1 MKTTIPL
8 TNALRQ
14 PGGARFYRCA
24 LQVNP
29 FAYLKRHNKPASFV
43 DEASYN
49 KAIVDACRAA
59 EIEVIGVADHY
70 RIKDSQTLIDTARQA
85 GLFVFPGF
93 EAKAKDGVHF
103 LCLFGP
109 SVAADLV
116 QAKIHD
122 CGIHDESQLSPT
134 GKYDSAEL
142 LSECSKWRVAA
153 CIAAHVAADDGLLRA
168 LKGQS
173 RISAWR
179 DENLLACSLPNS
191 IDDAP
196 EDLRPILRNK
206 NPDYKRE
213 RAVAVL
219 NSQDVSD
226 PSDLNKAGA
235 WCWIKM
241 SSLSIEGLRQAF
253 LDPDSRV
260 RLATVPVPE
269 SHSEFVAVTWE
280 GGFLDGAAI
289 HFNENLNVLVGG
301 RGSGKSTVVESLRY
315 VLQLEPVGE
324 EAKRVHEGI
333 VRQVLRSGTK
343 ISLLLRSCQPD
354 ERKYVIERTVPNP
367 PVVRDD
373 MGSVLALAPTDVI
386 PGVEVFG
393 QHEISELAKS
403 PEKRT
408 RLLDRFMEPD
418 TGLVKRKADLKRELD
433 RSHTRILDLRKELQ
447 QIEERLAT
455 LPALEETLKR
465 YRELGLE
472 EKLKEQSLLVREER
486 LLRSAQETLE
496 PFRRTG
502 DSLREALPID
512 TAFVSQPALEALPG
526 KQILRALDAV
536 LTKFNKDA
544 AQVSEALDKT
554 IVAAE
559 NAIKGVRAQWEERKK
574 SVQGEYEKTLREL
587 QKSKIDGEE
596 FLRLRRQT
604 EDLRPLRERKA
615 ALLKDEQTQIHYRRN
630 LTAEW
635 EDLKREE
642 FQRLERAAKKVN
654 RQLSDLV
661 RVRVEFSGNREPLLS
676 ALKEVGGRLS
686 ETLDV
691 LRTAPDF
698 SLATFAA
705 SLRTGRDELVKRFQV
720 PPAQAERLAQ
730 AGDPIVMQIEELELP
745 PIMHIELN
753 IASEGQAAEW
763 RTLEGLSTG
772 QKATAVLLLL
782 LLESQAPLI
791 VDQPEDDLDN
801 RFITEGVVPK
811 MREEKRRRQFI
822 LTTHNANIPV
832 LGDAELILGLFPK
845 GEAGQ
850 GHAEL
855 PTKYMGSID
864 SGPIQDL
871 VEDVLEGGKV
881 AFETRRKK
889 YGF

>member
-1 MKTTIPL
+1 MKISVPL
-8 TNALRQ
+8 TNALKL

-29 FAYLKRHNKPASFV
+29 FAYLKRHNKSTAFR
-43 DEASYN
+43 DEGSYN
-49 KAIVDACRAA
+49 AAIVHTCKS
-59 EIEVIGVADHY
+59 EGVEVIGVTDHY
-70 RIKDSQTLIDTARQA
+70 RIKDSQKLIDTARQA
-85 GLFVFPGF
+85 GLFVFAGF
-93 EAKAKDGVHF
+93 EAKTKDGVHF
-103 LCLFGP
+103 LCLLDP
-109 SVAADLV
+109 SVSMSLV
-116 QAKIHD
+116 EAKIHD

-134 GKYDSAEL
+134 GKYDTGEF
-142 LSECSKWRVAA
+142 LSECNQWKVAA
-153 CIAAHVAADDGLLRA
+153 CIAAHVAADDGLLRV

-173 RISAWR
+173 RIAAWR
-179 DENLLACSLPNS
+179 DENLLACSLPGS

-213 RAVAVL
+213 RPVAVL

-226 PSDLNKAGA
+226 PAALKRPGA
-235 WCWIKM
+235 SCWIKM
-241 SSLSIEGLRQAF
+241 SSVSIEGLRQAF
-253 LDPDSRV
+253 LDPESRI
-260 RLATVPVPE
+260 RLASDPVPE
-269 SHSEFVAVTWE
+269 SHSEFVAITWE
-280 GGFLDGAAI
+280 GGFLDAAAI

-324 EAKRVHEGI
+324 EAKNVHEGI
-333 VRQVLRSGTK
+333 TRHVLKSGTK
-343 ISLLLRSCQPD
+343 ISLVLRSCRPNKR
-354 ERKYVIERTVPNP
+354 EYAIERTVPNP
-367 PVVRDD
+367 PVVKDEL
-373 MGSVLALAPTDVI
+373 GSVLALTPSDII

-418 TGLVKRKADLKRELD
+418 TGLVKRKSDLKRELE
-433 RSHTRILDLRKELQ
+433 RSRTRVLDLRKELQ

-496 PFRRTG
+496 PAKIAS
-502 DSLREALPID
+502 DALREAFPID
-512 TAFVSQPALEALPG
+512 TAFVSPQALEALPG
-526 KQILRALDAV
+526 KQALHALEAV
-536 LTKFNKDA
+536 LIKFNKDA
-544 AQVSEALDKT
+544 AQVSASLDKT
-554 IVAAE
+554 IKAAE
-559 NAIKGVRAQWEERKK
+559 ISISGTRAQWEERKK
-574 SVQGEYEKTLREL
+574 TVQGEYEKTLRDL

-596 FLRLRRQT
+596 FLRLRRQI

-615 ALLKDEQTQIHYRRN
+615 ALLKDEQAQIQHRRN

-635 EDLKREE
+635 EDFKREE
-642 FQRLERAAKKVN
+642 FQRLERAGKKVN

-661 RVRVEFSGNREPLLS
+661 RVRVEFSGNREPLMT
-676 ALKEVGGRLS
+676 ALKEIGGRLS

-691 LRTAPDF
+691 LRKVPDF
-698 SLATFAA
+698 SLAAFTA
-705 SLRTGRDELVKRFQV
+705 SLRTGRDDLVKRFLV

-730 AGDPIVMQIEELELP
+730 AGDQIVMQIEELELP

-753 IASEGQAAEW
+753 VAAEGQAAEW

-782 LLESQAPLI
+782 LLESEAPLI

-822 LTTHNANIPV
+822 LATHNANIPV

-850 GHAEL
+850 GRAEL
-855 PTKYMGSID
+855 PSKYMGSID
-864 SGPIQDL
+864 SRAVQDL
-871 VEDVLEGGKV
+871 VEDVLEGGKE